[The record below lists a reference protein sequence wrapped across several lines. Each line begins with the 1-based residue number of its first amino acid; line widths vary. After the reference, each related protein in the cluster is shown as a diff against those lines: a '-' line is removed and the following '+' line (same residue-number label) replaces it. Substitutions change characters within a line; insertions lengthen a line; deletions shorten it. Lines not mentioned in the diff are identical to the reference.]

1 MRPITVITGLC
12 LFLSLSVAS
21 AAPPTLARVEP
32 PDWPAEAQATTLRLL
47 LTGTNLTGARV
58 DAPFPT
64 SNVTVSAPGTHLL
77 VDLRLPAQATPGTYS
92 LRVNNGE
99 GIAVAKFAIVAPLS
113 PAGRFQGFSPD
124 DVIYLIMPDR
134 FANGDTSNDDP
145 PVSRGMH
152 DRSKS
157 RYYHGGDFRGIIER
171 LPYLKDLGVTA
182 IWLTP
187 IYDNVNHLNERERYD
202 NQAITDYHGYGAV
215 DFYAVEEHFG
225 SLDVFRELVDR
236 AHALGIKV
244 IQDQVANHT
253 GPYHPWAKDPPTS
266 TWFHGTESEHVA
278 NTWRT
283 WTLIDPH
290 APAAAKRSTL
300 DGWFAGILP
309 DLNQDDPE
317 VARYLIQNTLWWIGR
332 TGIDGIRQDTVPY
345 VPRRFWRDW
354 SAAVHARYPGFKI
367 VGEVYDSDP
376 ALPSF
381 FQGGRAR
388 FDGIDSGLDSV
399 FDFPLQDA
407 IARVFA
413 GKAPLRELPKTLA
426 HDSLYPDPA
435 TLVTFL
441 GLHDMPRFLHRP
453 GATAESLKQAFTF
466 LLTTRGIPM
475 IYYGDEVGMTG
486 GDDPDNR
493 RDFPGGWK
501 EDTVGR
507 TAEQEGLLQTVRNL
521 TRVRAD
527 TAALRQGTLVQLLVD
542 DEAYAFARAT
552 AESRVI
558 VVFNHAASSARLH
571 VPLEP
576 LGVPNGTR
584 LEDLLGTSQPVEAR
598 QGAADIDLA
607 PHSAAIYVGRA
618 SRPARIAH

>member
-1 MRPITVITGLC
+1 MKAFAGLC
-12 LFLSLSVAS
+12 LLSLSVAS
-21 AAPPTLARVEP
+21 AAPPTIAKVEP
-32 PDWPAEAQATTLRLL
+32 PDWPAEARATALRLL
-47 LTGTNLTGARV
+47 VTGTNLMGARIE
-58 DAPFPT
+58 APFST
-64 SNVTVSAPGTHLL
+64 SNVTVSVSGTHLF
-77 VDLRLPAQATPGTYS
+77 VDLHLPAQAKPGNYS

-99 GIAVAKFAIVAPLS
+99 GVAVAQFAIAPPLS
-113 PAGRFQGFSPD
+113 AAGRFQGFSPD

-134 FANGDTSNDDP
+134 FANGDLANDDP

-152 DRSKS
+152 DRTKT
-157 RYYHGGDFRGIIER
+157 RYYHGGDFRGIIDH

-215 DFYAVEEHFG
+215 DFYGVEEHFG
-225 SLDVFRELVDR
+225 SLADFRELVDR
-236 AHALGIKV
+236 AHAAGIKV

-253 GPYHPWAKDPPTS
+253 GPYHPWVKDPPTP

-290 APAAAKRSTL
+290 APAAAKMSTL
-300 DGWFAGILP
+300 DGWFADILP

-354 SAAVHARYPGFKI
+354 SAAIHTRYPEFRI

-381 FQGGRAR
+381 FQGGRVR

-407 IARVFA
+407 IARVFTN
-413 GKAPLRELPKTLA
+413 KASMRELPKMLA
-426 HDSLYPDPA
+426 HDSLYPDP
-435 TLVTFL
+435 TKLVTFL

-453 GATAESLKQAFTF
+453 GATAESLRQAFTF

-475 IYYGDEVGMTG
+475 VYYGDEVGMNG

-501 EDTVGR
+501 EDTAGR
-507 TAEQEGLLQTVRNL
+507 TAEQDDLFQTIRKL
-521 TRVRAD
+521 ARLRAV
-527 TAALRQGTLVQLLVD
+527 TPALRQGTLVQLLVD
-542 DEAYAFARAT
+542 DDAYAFARVT
-552 AESRVI
+552 AESHVI
-558 VVFNHAASSARLH
+558 VVFNHAAASARLH
-571 VPLEP
+571 VPLES
-576 LGVPNGTR
+576 LRIPNGTR
-584 LEDLLGTSQPVEAR
+584 LVDLLGKTPGAEVR
-598 QGAADIDLA
+598 QGSLE
-607 PHSAAIYVGRA
+607 VEL
-618 SRPARIAH
+618 PARSSGIYR